1 MIIGVPK
8 EIKISE
14 NRVGITEAGV
24 KQLVKEGHTVI
35 IEKDAGVGSQITNE
49 QYEKAGAKI
58 IGTKAEVYKTADMIM
73 KVKEPL
79 PDEYELLRENQILY
93 TYLHLAAEPKLTKV
107 LCERKVKSIAYE
119 TIQLEDGSLPLLKPM
134 SEVAGR
140 MATQIGAFYLQKD
153 HGGKGVLL
161 GGVTGVKP
169 AKVTIIGG
177 GVVGTNAAKMA
188 VGLGAAVT
196 ILDVNTARLEYLDD
210 IFQGRLMTLYSN
222 TKNIE
227 ESVRDCDLLIG
238 GVLITG
244 HKAPTLVSKELVSS
258 MSKGSVVVDV
268 AVDQGGCIET
278 CKPTSHQHPTY
289 DVDGV
294 IHYCVP
300 NMPGVV
306 PRTST
311 YALTNVTLKYASQL
325 AAMGVEDAIA
335 KNKNLYKTPDQI
347 KEYFTNE
354 INSVIWATDKREQFG
369 FSNKDYSLVFNM
381 KDFYALIMAGGVGS
395 RFWPISRT
403 SKPKQFIDILGTG
416 KTHGAREWSTS

>member
-14 NRVGITEAGV
+14 NRVGMTEAGV
-24 KQLVKEGHTVI
+24 RQLVKEGHTVYV
-35 IEKDAGVGSQITNE
+35 EQDAGVGSGITND
-49 QYEKAGAKI
+49 QYEKSGAKI
-58 IGTKAEVYKTADMIM
+58 LPTKKDVYAKADMIV

-79 PDEYELLRENQILY
+79 PDEYELMRENQILY

-107 LCERKVKSIAYE
+107 LCERKVKAVAYE
-119 TIQLEDGSLPLLKPM
+119 TIQPADGSLPLLTPM

-153 HGGKGVLL
+153 HGGKGILM

-196 ILDVNTARLEYLDD
+196 VLDVNTKRLEYLDD
-210 IFQGRLMTLYSN
+210 IFQGRCMTLFSN

-227 ESVRDCDLLIG
+227 DSVKDCDLLVG

-244 HKAPTLVSKELVSS
+244 HKAPTLVSKEMVSS

-278 CKPTSHQHPTY
+278 CRPTSHQHPTY
-289 DVDGV
+289 EVDGV

-311 YALTNVTLKYASQL
+311 YALTNVTLKYASML
-325 AAMGVEDAIA
+325 AAMGVEDAMA
-335 KNKNLYKTPDQI
+335 KDKTLAKGLNTYGGYVCYEPVARDLNM
-347 KEYFTNE
+347 EY
-354 INSVIWATDKREQFG
+354 RP
-369 FSNKDYSLVFNM
+369 FN
-381 KDFYALIMAGGVGS
+381 
-395 RFWPISRT
+395 P
-403 SKPKQFIDILGTG
+403 
-416 KTHGAREWSTS
+416 

>member
-1 MIIGVPK
+1 MLIGVPK

-14 NRVGITEAGV
+14 NRVGMTEAGV
-24 KQLVKEGHTVI
+24 KQLVKEGHSI
-35 IEKDAGVGSQITNE
+35 IVEKDAGVGSGISNE

-58 IGTKAEVYKTADMIM
+58 IDSKKEVYQKAEMIM

-79 PDEYELLRENQILY
+79 PDEYDLLKENQILY

-107 LCERKVKSIAYE
+107 LCERKVKAIAYE
-119 TIQLEDGSLPLLKPM
+119 TIQNENGALPLLTPM

-140 MATQIGAFYLQKD
+140 MATQVGAFYLQKD
-153 HGGKGVLL
+153 HGGKGILM
-161 GGVTGVKP
+161 GGVTGVRP

-177 GVVGTNAAKMA
+177 GVVGINSAKMA
-188 VGLGAAVT
+188 VGLGASVT
-196 ILDVNTARLEYLDD
+196 VLDVNTARLEYLDD

-222 TKNIE
+222 AKNIE
-227 ESVRDCDLLIG
+227 ESVRDSDLVVG

-244 HKAPTLVSKELVSS
+244 HKAPTLVTKEMISS

-278 CKPTSHQHPTY
+278 CKPTSHQQPTY
-289 DVDGV
+289 EVDGV

-311 YALTNVTLKYASQL
+311 YALTNVTLKYASIIAQ
-325 AAMGVEDAIA
+325 MGVEDAISKEKA
-335 KNKNLYKTPDQI
+335 LYKGLNV
-347 KEYFTNE
+347 YN
-354 INSVIWATDKREQFG
+354 G
-369 FSNKDYSLVFNM
+369 FVSYEPVARDLGMEF
-381 KDFYALIMAGGVGS
+381 
-395 RFWPISRT
+395 
-403 SKPKQFIDILGTG
+403 KPFKI
-416 KTHGAREWSTS
+416 

>member
-24 KQLVKEGHTVI
+24 RQYVKEGHTVI
-35 IEKDAGVGSQITNE
+35 VEKDAGVGSGISNE

-58 IGTKAEVYKTADMIM
+58 IDTKKEVYAKADMIQ

-79 PDEYELLRENQILY
+79 PDEYELMKENQILY

-107 LCERKVKSIAYE
+107 LCERKVKAIAYE
-119 TIQLEDGSLPLLKPM
+119 TIQLENNSLPLLTPM

-153 HGGKGVLL
+153 HGGKGILM

-188 VGLGAAVT
+188 VGLGASVT

-210 IFQGRLMTLYSN
+210 IFQGRCMTLYSN
-222 TKNIE
+222 AKNIE
-227 ESVRDCDLLIG
+227 ESVKDSDLVIG

-244 HKAPTLVSKELVSS
+244 HKAPTLVSKEMISS

-278 CKPTSHQHPTY
+278 CRPTSHQQPTY
-289 DVDGV
+289 EVDGV

-311 YALTNVTLKYASQL
+311 YALTNVTAKYGSML

-335 KNKNLYKTPDQI
+335 KSPALFKGLNVYGGHVCYEPVARDLHMEYKPY
-347 KEYFTNE
+347 K
-354 INSVIWATDKREQFG
+354 G
-369 FSNKDYSLVFNM
+369 
-381 KDFYALIMAGGVGS
+381 
-395 RFWPISRT
+395 
-403 SKPKQFIDILGTG
+403 
-416 KTHGAREWSTS
+416 

>member
-14 NRVGITEAGV
+14 NRVGLTEAGV
-24 KQLVKEGHTVI
+24 RQFVKEGHTVI
-35 IEKDAGVGSQITNE
+35 VEKDAGIGSGISNE
-49 QYEKAGAKI
+49 DYEKSGATI
-58 IGTKAEVYKTADMIM
+58 IDTKKEVYAKAEMIV

-79 PDEYELLRENQILY
+79 PDEYDLMKENQILY

-107 LCERKVKSIAYE
+107 LCERKVKAIAYE
-119 TIQLEDGSLPLLKPM
+119 TIQLENGTLPLLTPM

-140 MATQIGAFYLQKD
+140 MATQVGAYYLQKN
-153 HGGKGVLL
+153 HGGKGILM

-169 AKVTIIGG
+169 GKVTIIGG

-196 ILDVNTARLEYLDD
+196 VLDVNTARLEYLDD
-210 IFQGRLMTLYSN
+210 IFQGRCMTLYSN
-222 TKNIE
+222 AKNIE
-227 ESVRDCDLLIG
+227 DSVMDSDLVIG

-244 HKAPTLVSKELVSS
+244 HKAPTLVTKEMISS

-278 CKPTSHQHPTY
+278 CRPTSHQQPTY
-289 DVDGV
+289 EVDGV

-311 YALTNVTLKYASQL
+311 YALTNVTMKYGSML

-335 KNKNLYKTPDQI
+335 K
-347 KEYFTNE
+347 
-354 INSVIWATDKREQFG
+354 DKALLKGLNTYGG
-369 FSNKDYSLVFNM
+369 FVTYEPVAKDLHMEF
-381 KDFYALIMAGGVGS
+381 
-395 RFWPISRT
+395 
-403 SKPKQFIDILGTG
+403 KPYRG
-416 KTHGAREWSTS
+416 

>member
-1 MIIGVPK
+1 MIVGVPK

-24 KQLVKEGHTVI
+24 KQFVKEGHSVI
-35 IEKDAGVGSQITNE
+35 IEKNAGVGSLITNE

-58 IGTKAEVYKTADMIM
+58 IDTKAEVYKKADMIM

-107 LCERKVKSIAYE
+107 LAERKVKSIAYE
-119 TIQLEDGSLPLLKPM
+119 TIELPDHSLPLLKPM

-153 HGGKGVLL
+153 HGGKGILL

-188 VGLGAAVT
+188 MGLGASVT

-210 IFQGRLMTLYSN
+210 IFQGRAMTLFSN
-222 TKNIE
+222 VKNIE
-227 ESVRDCDLLIG
+227 ESVRDCDLLVG

-244 HKAPTLVSKELVSS
+244 QKAPTLVSKELISQ

-278 CKPTSHQHPTY
+278 CRPTSHQNPTFEI
-289 DVDGV
+289 DGV

-311 YALTNVTLKYASQL
+311 YALTNVTLKYGSMI
-325 AAMGVEDAIA
+325 AAMGVEDAVA
-335 KNKNLYKTPDQI
+335 KDKALLKGLNVYGGYVCYEPVARDLQMEYKAY
-347 KEYFTNE
+347 K
-354 INSVIWATDKREQFG
+354 V
-369 FSNKDYSLVFNM
+369 
-381 KDFYALIMAGGVGS
+381 
-395 RFWPISRT
+395 
-403 SKPKQFIDILGTG
+403 
-416 KTHGAREWSTS
+416 

>member
-14 NRVGITEAGV
+14 NRVGMTEAGV
-24 KQLVKEGHTVI
+24 RQLVKEGNKLFV
-35 IEKDAGVGSQITNE
+35 EKDAGIGSGISNE
-49 QYEKAGAKI
+49 QYEKAGATI
-58 IGTKAEVYKTADMIM
+58 LATKKEVYAKADMIV

-79 PDEYELLRENQILY
+79 PDEYDLLKENQILY
-93 TYLHLAAEPKLTKV
+93 TYLHLAAEPKLTRV
-107 LCERKVKSIAYE
+107 LCERKVKSVAYE
-119 TIQLEDGSLPLLKPM
+119 TIQKEDGSLPLLTPM

-161 GGVTGVKP
+161 GGVTGVRP
-169 AKVTIIGG
+169 AKVAIIGG

-188 VGLGAAVT
+188 VGLGADVT
-196 ILDVNTARLEYLDD
+196 ILDVNVSRLEYLDD
-210 IFQGRLMTLYSN
+210 IFSGNVTTLYSN
-222 TKNIE
+222 TQNIE
-227 ESVRDCDLLIG
+227 SCVVESDLVVG

-244 HKAPTLVSKELVSS
+244 HKAPTLVSKQMISS

-278 CKPTSHQHPTY
+278 CKPTSHQNPTY
-289 DVDGV
+289 EVDGV

-306 PRTST
+306 SRTST
-311 YALTNVTLKYASQL
+311 YALTNVTLKYASML

-335 KNKNLYKTPDQI
+335 KDKALFQGLNVYGGYVCYEPVAKDLGLEFRPYK
-347 KEYFTNE
+347 
-354 INSVIWATDKREQFG
+354 
-369 FSNKDYSLVFNM
+369 
-381 KDFYALIMAGGVGS
+381 
-395 RFWPISRT
+395 
-403 SKPKQFIDILGTG
+403 
-416 KTHGAREWSTS
+416 H

>member
-1 MIIGVPK
+1 MLIGVPK

-14 NRVGITEAGV
+14 NRVGMTEAGV
-24 KQLVKEGHTVI
+24 RQLVKEGHSI
-35 IEKDAGVGSQITNE
+35 IVEKDAGVGSGITNE

-58 IGTKAEVYKTADMIM
+58 IDTKKEVYAKADMIM

-79 PDEYELLRENQILY
+79 PDEYDLMKENQIIY

-107 LCERKVKSIAYE
+107 LCERKVKAIAYE
-119 TIQLEDGSLPLLKPM
+119 TIQLDNGTLPLLTPM

-140 MATQIGAFYLQKD
+140 MATQIGAYYLQKD
-153 HGGKGVLL
+153 HGGKGILM

-169 AKVTIIGG
+169 GKVTIIGG

-188 VGLGAAVT
+188 VGLGASVT
-196 ILDVNTARLEYLDD
+196 ILDVSTPRLEYLDD
-210 IFQGRLMTLYSN
+210 IFQGRCMTLFSN
-222 TKNIE
+222 AKNIE
-227 ESVRDCDLLIG
+227 ESVKESDLVIG

-244 HKAPTLVSKELVSS
+244 HKAPTLVSKDMISS

-278 CKPTSHQHPTY
+278 CRPTSHQQPTY
-289 DVDGV
+289 EVDGV

-311 YALTNVTLKYASQL
+311 YALTNVTLKYASML
-325 AAMGVEDAIA
+325 AAMGVEDAVA
-335 KNKNLYKTPDQI
+335 KDKNLLKGLNVYGGHVVYEPVARDLGMEYKA
-347 KEYFTNE
+347 Y
-354 INSVIWATDKREQFG
+354 
-369 FSNKDYSLVFNM
+369 
-381 KDFYALIMAGGVGS
+381 
-395 RFWPISRT
+395 
-403 SKPKQFIDILGTG
+403 KP
-416 KTHGAREWSTS
+416 

>member
-14 NRVGITEAGV
+14 NRVGMTEAGV
-24 KQLVKEGHTVI
+24 RQLVKEGHTVYV
-35 IEKDAGVGSQITNE
+35 EKDAGLGSLITNE

-58 IGTKAEVYKTADMIM
+58 LDAKKEIYAKADMIV

-79 PDEYELLRENQILY
+79 PDEYEMLKENQILY

-107 LCERKVKSIAYE
+107 LAERKVKAVAYE
-119 TIQLEDGSLPLLKPM
+119 TIQNADGSLPLLTPM

-153 HGGKGVLL
+153 HGGKGILL

-188 VGLGAAVT
+188 VGLGADVT
-196 ILDVNTARLEYLDD
+196 ILDVNTKRLEYLDD
-210 IFQGRLMTLYSN
+210 VFQGRCNTLFSN
-222 TKNIE
+222 AKNIE
-227 ESVRDCDLLIG
+227 ESVRESDLLIG

-244 HKAPTLVSKELVSS
+244 QKAPTLVSKELVTQ
-258 MSKGSVVVDV
+258 MTKGSVVVDV

-278 CKPTSHQHPTY
+278 CRPTSHQHPTFE
-289 DVDGV
+289 VDGV

-311 YALTNVTLKYASQL
+311 YALTNVTLKYASML

-335 KNKNLYKTPDQI
+335 KDAALMKGLNVYGGYVAYEPVAHDLGMEYRPYKI
-347 KEYFTNE
+347 
-354 INSVIWATDKREQFG
+354 
-369 FSNKDYSLVFNM
+369 
-381 KDFYALIMAGGVGS
+381 
-395 RFWPISRT
+395 
-403 SKPKQFIDILGTG
+403 
-416 KTHGAREWSTS
+416 

>member
-1 MIIGVPK
+1 MLIGVPK

-14 NRVGITEAGV
+14 NRVGMTEAGV
-24 KQLVKEGHTVI
+24 RQLIKEGHSI
-35 IEKDAGVGSQITNE
+35 IVEKDAGIGSGIAND

-58 IGTKAEVYKTADMIM
+58 IDTKKEVYAKADMIM

-79 PDEYELLRENQILY
+79 PDEYDLMRENQIIY

-107 LCERKVKSIAYE
+107 LCERKVKAIAYE
-119 TIQLEDGSLPLLKPM
+119 TIQLDNGTLPLLTPM

-153 HGGKGVLL
+153 HAGKGILL
-161 GGVTGVKP
+161 GGVTGVRP
-169 AKVTIIGG
+169 GKVTIIGG

-188 VGLGAAVT
+188 VGLGASVT
-196 ILDVNTARLEYLDD
+196 ILDVNTSRLEYLDD
-210 IFQGRLMTLYSN
+210 IFQGRCMTLFSN

-227 ESVRDCDLLIG
+227 ESVRDSDLVIG

-244 HKAPTLVSKELVSS
+244 QKAPTLVSKDMISS

-278 CKPTSHQHPTY
+278 CRPTSHQHPTY
-289 DVDGV
+289 EIDGV

-311 YALTNVTLKYASQL
+311 YALTNVTLKYASLL
-325 AAMGVEDAIA
+325 ASMGVEDAVA
-335 KNKNLYKTPDQI
+335 KDKNLLKGLNVYKGHVVYEPVARDLGM
-347 KEYFTNE
+347 EY
-354 INSVIWATDKREQFG
+354 
-369 FSNKDYSLVFNM
+369 
-381 KDFYALIMAGGVGS
+381 
-395 RFWPISRT
+395 
-403 SKPKQFIDILGTG
+403 KPYKM
-416 KTHGAREWSTS
+416 

>member
-14 NRVGITEAGV
+14 NRVGLTEAGV
-24 KQLVKEGHTVI
+24 RQYVTEGHTVI
-35 IEKDAGVGSQITNE
+35 VEKDAGVGSGITNE

-58 IGTKAEVYKTADMIM
+58 IDTKKEVYAKADMIQ

-79 PDEYELLRENQILY
+79 PDEYELMRENQILY
-93 TYLHLAAEPKLTKV
+93 TYLHLAAEAKLTKV
-107 LCERKVKSIAYE
+107 LCERKVKAIAYE
-119 TIQLEDGSLPLLKPM
+119 TIQLDNGSLPLLTPM

-140 MATQIGAFYLQKD
+140 MATQIGAFYLQKN
-153 HGGKGVLL
+153 HGGKGILM

-188 VGLGAAVT
+188 VGLGASVT

-210 IFQGRLMTLYSN
+210 IFQGRCMTLFSN
-222 TKNIE
+222 AKNIE
-227 ESVRDCDLLIG
+227 DSVRESDLVIG

-244 HKAPTLVSKELVSS
+244 HKAPTLVSKEMVSS
-258 MSKGSVVVDV
+258 MTKGSVVVDV

-278 CKPTSHQHPTY
+278 CRPTSHTNPTY
-289 DVDGV
+289 EVDGV

-311 YALTNVTLKYASQL
+311 YALTNVTLKYGSMI
-325 AAMGVEDAIA
+325 AAMGVEDAVA
-335 KNKNLYKTPDQI
+335 KSPALMKGLNVYGGHVVYEPVARDLHMEYKPY
-347 KEYFTNE
+347 K
-354 INSVIWATDKREQFG
+354 A
-369 FSNKDYSLVFNM
+369 
-381 KDFYALIMAGGVGS
+381 
-395 RFWPISRT
+395 
-403 SKPKQFIDILGTG
+403 
-416 KTHGAREWSTS
+416 

>member
-14 NRVGITEAGV
+14 NRVGMTEAGV
-24 KQLVKEGHTVI
+24 AQLVREGHTLYV
-35 IEKDAGVGSQITNE
+35 EKDAGVGSGISNE

-58 IGTKAEVYKTADMIM
+58 LATKKEVYDKADMIM

-79 PDEYELLRENQILY
+79 PDEYELMRENQILY

-107 LCERKVKSIAYE
+107 LCERKVKAIAYE
-119 TIQLEDGSLPLLKPM
+119 TIQPADGSLPLLTPM

-153 HGGKGVLL
+153 HGGKGVLM

-188 VGLGAAVT
+188 VGLGATVT
-196 ILDVNTARLEYLDD
+196 ILDVNTKRLEYLDD
-210 IFQGRLMTLYSN
+210 IFQGRCMTLFSN
-222 TKNIE
+222 AKNIE
-227 ESVRDCDLLIG
+227 DSVRDSDLLVG

-244 HKAPTLVSKELVSS
+244 HKAPTLVSKEAVSQ
-258 MSKGSVVVDV
+258 MAKGSVVVDV

-278 CKPTSHQHPTY
+278 CRPTSHQNPTY
-289 DVDGV
+289 EIDGV

-311 YALTNVTLKYASQL
+311 YALTNVTLKYASML
-325 AAMGVEDAIA
+325 AAMGVEDAVA
-335 KNKNLYKTPDQI
+335 KDKALLKGLNVYGGAVCYEPVARDLGM
-347 KEYFTNE
+347 EYRPYR
-354 INSVIWATDKREQFG
+354 V
-369 FSNKDYSLVFNM
+369 
-381 KDFYALIMAGGVGS
+381 
-395 RFWPISRT
+395 
-403 SKPKQFIDILGTG
+403 
-416 KTHGAREWSTS
+416 

>member
-1 MIIGVPK
+1 MIIGIPK

-24 KQLVKEGHTVI
+24 RQYILEGHTVFV
-35 IEKDAGVGSQITNE
+35 EKDAGVGSGISNE

-58 IGTKAEVYKTADMIM
+58 LDTKKEVYAKADMIQ

-79 PDEYELLRENQILY
+79 PDEYDLMKENQILY
-93 TYLHLAAEPKLTKV
+93 TYLHLAAEAKLTKV
-107 LCERKVKSIAYE
+107 LCERKVKAIAYE
-119 TIQLEDGSLPLLKPM
+119 TIQLENGSLPLLTPM

-153 HGGKGVLL
+153 HGGKGVLM

-188 VGLGAAVT
+188 VGLGASVT

-210 IFQGRLMTLYSN
+210 IFQGRCMTLFSN
-222 TKNIE
+222 SKNIE
-227 ESVRDCDLLIG
+227 ESVIDSDLVVG

-244 HKAPTLVSKELVSS
+244 HKAPTLVSKQMISG
-258 MSKGSVVVDV
+258 MAKGSVVVDV

-278 CKPTSHQHPTY
+278 CRPTSHTQPTY
-289 DVDGV
+289 EVDGV

-311 YALTNVTLKYASQL
+311 YALTNVTARYGSML

-335 KNKNLYKTPDQI
+335 KSPALFKGLNVYNGYVCYEPVARDLHMEYRPYK
-347 KEYFTNE
+347 
-354 INSVIWATDKREQFG
+354 A
-369 FSNKDYSLVFNM
+369 
-381 KDFYALIMAGGVGS
+381 
-395 RFWPISRT
+395 
-403 SKPKQFIDILGTG
+403 
-416 KTHGAREWSTS
+416 

>member
-1 MIIGVPK
+1 MIIGIPK

-14 NRVGITEAGV
+14 NRVGMTEAGV
-24 KQLVKEGHTVI
+24 RQLVKEGHTLIV
-35 IEKDAGVGSQITNE
+35 EKDAGVGSGITNE
-49 QYEKAGAKI
+49 HYEKAGAKI
-58 IGTKAEVYKTADMIM
+58 IDTKKEVYAKADMIV

-79 PDEYELLRENQILY
+79 PDEYELMRENQILY

-107 LCERKVKSIAYE
+107 LCERKVKAIAYE
-119 TIQLEDGSLPLLKPM
+119 TIQPADGSLPLLTPM

-161 GGVTGVKP
+161 GGVTGVRP
-169 AKVTIIGG
+169 ARVTIIGG

-188 VGLGAAVT
+188 VGLGATVT
-196 ILDVNTARLEYLDD
+196 ILDVNTKRLEYLDD
-210 IFQGRLMTLYSN
+210 IFQGRCMTLFSN
-222 TKNIE
+222 AKNIE
-227 ESVRDCDLLIG
+227 ESVRDSDLLIG

-244 HKAPTLVSKELVSS
+244 HKAPTLVSKEMVSS

-278 CKPTSHQHPTY
+278 CRPTSHQNPTY
-289 DVDGV
+289 EVDGV

-311 YALTNVTLKYASQL
+311 YALTNVTLKYASML
-325 AAMGVEDAIA
+325 AAMGVEDAVA
-335 KNKNLYKTPDQI
+335 KDKALLKGLNVYGGAVCYEPVARDLGMEYKAYRP
-347 KEYFTNE
+347 
-354 INSVIWATDKREQFG
+354 
-369 FSNKDYSLVFNM
+369 
-381 KDFYALIMAGGVGS
+381 
-395 RFWPISRT
+395 
-403 SKPKQFIDILGTG
+403 
-416 KTHGAREWSTS
+416 

>member
-1 MIIGVPK
+1 MIVGVPK

-24 KQLVKEGHTVI
+24 KQFVKEGHTVI
-35 IEKDAGVGSQITNE
+35 IEKDAGVGSLITNE
-49 QYEKAGAKI
+49 QFEKAGAKI
-58 IGTKAEVYKTADMIM
+58 IDTKADVYKKADMIM

-79 PDEYELLRENQILY
+79 PDEYELMRENQILY

-107 LCERKVKSIAYE
+107 LAERKVKAVAYE
-119 TIQLEDGSLPLLKPM
+119 TIELADRSLPLLKPM

-140 MATQIGAFYLQKD
+140 MATQIGAYYLQRD
-153 HGGKGVLL
+153 HGGKGILM

-169 AKVTIIGG
+169 GKVTIIGG

-188 VGLGAAVT
+188 MGLGANVT
-196 ILDVNTARLEYLDD
+196 ILDVDTARLEYLDD
-210 IFQGRLMTLYSN
+210 IFQGRAQTLFSN
-222 TKNIE
+222 VKNIE
-227 ESVRDCDLLIG
+227 EAVRECDLLIG

-244 HKAPTLVSKELVSS
+244 QKAPMLVSKELVSQ

-278 CKPTSHQHPTY
+278 CRPTSHQNPTFEI
-289 DVDGV
+289 DGV

-311 YALTNVTLKYASQL
+311 YALTNVTLKYGSML
-325 AAMGVEDAIA
+325 AAMGVEDAVA
-335 KNKNLYKTPDQI
+335 KDKALLKGLNVYNGYVCYEPVARDLHMEYRPYK
-347 KEYFTNE
+347 
-354 INSVIWATDKREQFG
+354 V
-369 FSNKDYSLVFNM
+369 
-381 KDFYALIMAGGVGS
+381 
-395 RFWPISRT
+395 
-403 SKPKQFIDILGTG
+403 
-416 KTHGAREWSTS
+416 